1 MIKLSKL
8 TDYAVIVL
16 SVLAE
21 EGNGLYSSADLAK
34 KTALPEPTVSKIL
47 KLLAKKELVQSLRG
61 AKGGYQLGHAAQTI
75 SIAEIVSAI
84 EGPVALT
91 HCVDQ
96 SSECCERSTDCSMKG
111 RWNKVNIAMQET
123 LRQISLEDMM
133 RQGG

>member
-8 TDYAVIVL
+8 TDYAVILL

-21 EGNGLYSSADLAK
+21 DTGTLYSSTDLAK

-47 KLLAKKELVQSLRG
+47 KLLAKNGLVESLRG
-61 AKGGYQLGHAAQTI
+61 AKGGYQLAHTAQMI

-91 HCVDQ
+91 SCVDQ
-96 SSECCERSTDCSMKG
+96 SNECCERITDCSMKG
-111 RWNKVNIAMQET
+111 RWNKVNVAMQET
-123 LRQISLEDMM
+123 LQQISLEDMI
-133 RQGG
+133 RQDG